1 MCKWVLLT
9 YLFTY
14 CYCAPIAGA
23 EYWDVSLH
31 ISETA
36 LPNFTKFS
44 VYITRGRGSILLWR
58 RNSICYVFP
67 VLWMWMTSCL
77 PGKGDA
83 SLGPGSESNI
93 YDCLVLKTVHLTASQ
108 SPWQINLRYYYYYFL
123 LLQMYM
129 TIMGISLTL
138 QDHLA
143 CYNRHVKCTVQTH
156 TVQTVQL
163 KIVTSTGDCC

>member
-23 EYWDVSLH
+23 EYWDVSLSVCLH

-129 TIMGISLTL
+129 TIMGISPNAARPPSVL
-138 QDHLA
+138 QPSCQMYSANAHSSNGA
-143 CYNRHVKCTVQTH
+143 AQNCY
-156 TVQTVQL
+156 
-163 KIVTSTGDCC
+163 